1 MYQSNR
7 NCYPLTQ
14 KEVKQ
19 KDSELKIP
27 SLVRQ
32 IDRKNT
38 TKNSKLLVKRFV
50 NSFRK
55 NPPICAGNVPK
66 LPELSLFEVKKKVK
80 EKDSYL
86 KICSPAGQAKIA
98 LL

>member
-1 MYQSNR
+1 MCQ
-7 NCYPLTQ
+7 NCLDCQFFKQ
-14 KEVKQ
+14 KVKQ
-19 KDSELKIP
+19 KDRKLKVP

-38 TKNSKLLVKRFV
+38 KNISKLLVKRYV

-55 NPPICAGNVPK
+55 DPTICAGNVPK

-80 EKDSYL
+80 ETDSYL
-86 KICSPAGQAKIA
+86 KI
-98 LL
+98 